1 MTTPWWEAA
10 PVQLPPEMQ
19 QVLDELAD
27 PSRWEA
33 IGYRPFPLGPPAARP
48 APVRPATIDLAEAR
62 DEYDVVVVGSGAGG
76 GIAALVL
83 AEAGASVLVVER
95 GTWVDRD
102 APTMDHLTNHRLP
115 IRGDGTS
122 PPGHPRVV
130 VRGGE
135 EVVVEP
141 ADFAYQN
148 NLIGV
153 GGGTRAFGAQAW
165 RFHPDDFRMA
175 TTYGVPRGSALADW
189 PIAYEDLAP
198 YYRKVEWRLGV
209 SGGADGDY
217 PLPPFPLSPEDRLL
231 VDAADRLGW
240 STTRVP
246 LLINTESRHGR
257 PACVRCGRCVGFP
270 CPVDAKNG
278 SDVTALPAAVEL
290 GAHLVAGAQVTRI
303 DDDGN
308 VTAVAGDRHRLIRAG
323 RVALGAGAI
332 ETARLLQVSGL
343 GNDWVGDCL
352 QGHTYSGAFGRFD
365 DVVLDGLGPGPSVAT
380 RRFSHGNDG
389 VVGGGNLANEFV
401 KLPGFF
407 WLLGLPPDAPRTGD
421 STIAEVVH
429 WYSRTSQVWG
439 PVHEV
444 PTREA
449 RVRLSTGTVDAAGV
463 PVARLEGAQ
472 HPEDMRTAELLAA
485 RAEEW
490 LHEAGAQRTWRLQ
503 PTEPTLSGGQ
513 HQAGTARMSES
524 PAGGATDVHGR
535 VWGTERVHV
544 VDSSVHVTNGGAN
557 PVLTIMALAWR
568 TARHIAERG

>member
-1 MTTPWWEAA
+1 M
-10 PVQLPPEMQ
+10 
-19 QVLDELAD
+19 
-27 PSRWEA
+27 
-33 IGYRPFPLGPPAARP
+33 
-48 APVRPATIDLAEAR
+48 
-62 DEYDVVVVGSGAGG
+62 
-76 GIAALVL
+76 
-83 AEAGASVLVVER
+83 
-95 GTWVDRD
+95 
-102 APTMDHLTNHRLP
+102 
-115 IRGDGTS
+115 
-122 PPGHPRVV
+122 
-130 VRGGE
+130 
-135 EVVVEP
+135 
-141 ADFAYQN
+141 
-148 NLIGV
+148 
-153 GGGTRAFGAQAW
+153 
-165 RFHPDDFRMA
+165 
-175 TTYGVPRGSALADW
+175 
-189 PIAYEDLAP
+189 
-198 YYRKVEWRLGV
+198 
-209 SGGADGDY
+209 
-217 PLPPFPLSPEDRLL
+217 
-231 VDAADRLGW
+231 
-240 STTRVP
+240 
-246 LLINTESRHGR
+246 
-257 PACVRCGRCVGFP
+257 
-270 CPVDAKNG
+270 
-278 SDVTALPAAVEL
+278 
-290 GAHLVAGAQVTRI
+290 TRI

-308 VTAVAGDRHRLIRAG
+308 VTVVAGDGHRLIRAG
-323 RVALGAGAI
+323 RIALGAGAI

-380 RRFSHGNDG
+380 RQFSHGNDG

-421 STIAEVVH
+421 AAIEEVVH

-503 PTEPTLSGGQ
+503 PTEPALSGGQ

-568 TARHIAERG
+568 TARSHRRARLTAAARRIVQTGFESEVSSSGSSSRARWSRSAASARVRPASSA